1 MRRLALGCAVG
12 SAICLGLVLTV
23 LPAARSQEKAD
34 WQAVKDDYEKGR
46 DSFQKK
52 DFSRA
57 KKLFDDVL
65 AHDPDHAG
73 ANRYLG
79 RIYFEHYHD
88 YRKAIR
94 YLEKAVSLASGS
106 YKRDPLYS
114 LAQSYEE
121 VREYRKALA
130 AWEEYAKYTT
140 PGSKWETEAKERIAD
155 LQARLQ
161 PAHP

>member
-1 MRRLALGCAVG
+1 MKRLVRYFAAG
-12 SAICLGLVLTV
+12 SAICLGLVLAV
-23 LPAARSQEKAD
+23 PPAARSQDKVD

-46 DSFQKK
+46 DAFQKK

-65 AHDPDHAG
+65 SHDPDHAG

-121 VREYRKALA
+121 VREYRKALS
-130 AWEEYAKYTT
+130 AWEEYVKYTA
-140 PGSKWETEAKERIAD
+140 PGSKWETEAKARIAD
-155 LQARLQ
+155 LRAHLQ
-161 PAHP
+161 PAKP